1 MREASGTREPHPK
14 LKQPDH
20 RPGRIPPATRSVDT
34 ERRHRMAW
42 STQQLA
48 RLANTTTNTVRHYH
62 KVGLL
67 ELPDR
72 GSNGYKQYGAAHLI
86 RLLQIK
92 RLSDLGFSLAQVA
105 EMDRPDQD
113 PADEIRALDA
123 ELAESMERMGR
134 VRAELASILEHG
146 ASADIP
152 PGFAPVSGQISEAQR
167 SLLTVYSTVFS
178 EPALKQFSEA
188 VAVQGDIDVEFEAPP
203 PMRTMPPSLPSPR
216 VSPKRCTA
224 SAAPPR
230 TSPTL
235 SPARRTVRSL
245 PRPP

>member
-1 MREASGTREPHPK
+1 
-14 LKQPDH
+14 
-20 RPGRIPPATRSVDT
+20 
-34 ERRHRMAW
+34 MAW

-67 ELPDR
+67 DLPDR

-92 RLSDLGFSLAQVA
+92 RLGNLGFSLAQVA
-105 EMDRPDQD
+105 EMDRPGQN

-123 ELAESMERMGR
+123 ELAASMERMGR

-152 PGFAPVSGQISEAQR
+152 PGFAPVSGQISDAQR

-178 EPALKQFSEA
+178 EPALEQFSEA
-188 VAVQGDIDVEFEAPP
+188 VAVQGDIDVEFEALPADADDA
-203 PMRTMPPSLPSPR
+203 TIASLAARVAKEVHRQRAATPELSDALAGSPHGAKSAQTAVARALVEVYNPAQLRALKR
-216 VSPKRCTA
+216 VGEI
-224 SAAPPR
+224 
-230 TSPTL
+230 L
-235 SPARRTVRSL
+235 DGHGE
-245 PRPP
+245 

>member
-1 MREASGTREPHPK
+1 
-14 LKQPDH
+14 
-20 RPGRIPPATRSVDT
+20 
-34 ERRHRMAW
+34 MAW

-72 GSNGYKQYGAAHLI
+72 GSNGYKQYGASHLL

-105 EMDRPDQD
+105 EMDRLGQD

-123 ELAESMERMGR
+123 ELAASMERMGR
-134 VRAELASILEHG
+134 IRAELASILEHG

-152 PGFAPVSGQISEAQR
+152 TGFAPVSGQISDAQR
-167 SLLTVYSTVFS
+167 SLLTVYSTMFS
-178 EPALKQFSEA
+178 ETTLEQFSEA
-188 VAVQGDIDVEFEAPP
+188 VAEQGDIDIEFEA
-203 PMRTMPPSLPSPR
+203 LPADADDAAIASIAGRMADEVRRQRAATPQLSDALADSPHGAKSAQTAVAHALVEVYNPAQLR
-216 VSPKRCTA
+216 ALKRLGEILDG
-224 SAAPPR
+224 R
-230 TSPTL
+230 GE
-235 SPARRTVRSL
+235 
-245 PRPP
+245 